1 MIPVNRPLIAKKA
14 LQYITDCLKTGWISS
29 SGQYVSQ
36 FEEKFA
42 KFLGVKYALTTTS
55 GTTALH
61 LALTTLDI
69 GPGDEVILP
78 TLTMAACPMSILYTG
93 AKPVLVDSEPETYN
107 LNIQQIQEKIT
118 QKTKAIMIVHLYG
131 HPVDITPI
139 LQIAKKYH
147 LKIIED
153 AAEAHGTEY
162 KGRKVGTFGDINC
175 FSFYANKII
184 TTGEGGMV
192 VTNSKRL
199 YQRAKALKD
208 LAHSPKERFLHTAVG
223 FNYRMTNLQAAL
235 GLAQLEKIKNYIKLK
250 RKMARIYHL
259 KLKNIRGLKLPI
271 EKKWAKNVYWM
282 YSVLV
287 EKEFP
292 LTRNQF
298 VAKLAKNNIET
309 RNFFIPVHQQPAF
322 RKLGLFKKERY
333 PVAEKLSKTGLYLPS
348 GLGNTKKEIK
358 KVCQVIKRI
367 VKKKV

>member
-1 MIPVNRPLIAKKA
+1 MIPVNRPVIAKKA
-14 LQYITDCLKTGWISS
+14 LQYITDCLKTGWISA
-29 SGQYVSQ
+29 SGQYVKK

-42 KFLGVKYALTTTS
+42 KFLGAKYALTTTS

-61 LALTTLDI
+61 LALATLGI
-69 GPGDEVILP
+69 GKGDEVILP

-118 QKTKAIMIVHLYG
+118 KKTKAIMVVHLYG

-153 AAEAHGTEY
+153 AAEAHGAEY
-162 KGRKVGTFGDINC
+162 KGRKVGTFGNINC

-208 LAHSPKERFLHTAVG
+208 LAHSPKKRFLHTAVG
-223 FNYRMTNLQAAL
+223 FNYPMTNLQAAL
-235 GLAQLEKIKNYIKLK
+235 GVAQLEQIRNYLKIK
-250 RKMARIYHL
+250 RKMASFYNSS
-259 KLKNIRGLKLPI
+259 LKNIKGLRLPI
-271 EKKWAKNVYWM
+271 EKPWAKNVYWM

-292 LTRNQF
+292 LTRDQF
-298 VAKLAKNNIET
+298 VEKLAKNDIET
-309 RNFFIPVHQQPAF
+309 RNFFIPVHQQPGF
-322 RKLGLFKKERY
+322 KKLGLFKQERY
-333 PVAEKLSKTGLYLPS
+333 PVAEALSKTGLYLPS
-348 GLGNTKKEIK
+348 GLGNTEKEIR
-358 KVCQVIKRI
+358 KVCQVIKKIAKSRA
-367 VKKKV
+367 